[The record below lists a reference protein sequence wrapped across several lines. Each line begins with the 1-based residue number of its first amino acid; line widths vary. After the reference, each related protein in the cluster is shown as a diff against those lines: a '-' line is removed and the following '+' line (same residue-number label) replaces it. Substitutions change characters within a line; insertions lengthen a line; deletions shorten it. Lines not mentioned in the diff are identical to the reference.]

1 MRRRR
6 RCIGERRGRKQFTHA
21 RAESAEG
28 AIVAD
33 GPETKP
39 LCHTAHRLGLLAK
52 SFMYNVMRIHI
63 SKNRIPGVLLAL
75 FCINRSF
82 FARCPYTN
90 TLIYTR
96 ELISL

>member
-28 AIVAD
+28 VIVAD

-39 LCHTAHRLGLLAK
+39 LCHTAHRLDLLAK

-63 SKNRIPGVLLAL
+63 NKNRILVYYWHY
-75 FCINRSF
+75 FVSIDRSLHVVHI
-82 FARCPYTN
+82 A
-90 TLIYTR
+90 TL
-96 ELISL
+96 